1 MLLLAV
7 LSHVLFLLRH
17 LYDPVRSVIRGFYRR
32 LLVCNSAPAIVC
44 HWFWSGLLP
53 PRSIVCT
60 SIAVAIACNAQ
71 LDRTSKVNGKGDL
84 LYGYGSEYISTW
96 MCICSVKV
104 LDFSE
109 LAHFMNRD

>member
-7 LSHVLFLLRH
+7 LSNVLLLLCH

-32 LLVCNSAPAIVC
+32 LVVCNSAPAIVC

-60 SIAVAIACNAQ
+60 SIAVAIAWNAL
-71 LDRTSKVNGKGDL
+71 LDRRSKVNGKGDL
-84 LYGYGSEYISTW
+84 PYGYG
-96 MCICSVKV
+96 
-104 LDFSE
+104 
-109 LAHFMNRD
+109 